1 MQNKYRILPS
11 FDLHRCALAVHVSLI
26 FVERHQRVELLGRV
40 RCLASH
46 ERGRLW
52 VTCIAA
58 VMFAIVIGASFPW
71 GYVILAIVAAVVAFQ
86 MGRKVGRD
94 SVWTL
99 FINKR
104 SEKPRRSS
112 SRSLIASD
120 RTRARSASR

>member
-1 MQNKYRILPS
+1 MSKRATS
-11 FDLHRCALAVHVSLI
+11 EVGF
-26 FVERHQRVELLGRV
+26 
-40 RCLASH
+40 
-46 ERGRLW
+46 W

-58 VMFAIVIGASFPW
+58 VLFAIVMGASFPW
-71 GYVILAIVAAVVAFQ
+71 GYVIVAVVAAVVAFQ

-120 RTRARSASR
+120 RTRARSARDSLGSELGRL

>member
-1 MQNKYRILPS
+1 MSKRATS
-11 FDLHRCALAVHVSLI
+11 EVGF
-26 FVERHQRVELLGRV
+26 
-40 RCLASH
+40 
-46 ERGRLW
+46 W

-58 VMFAIVIGASFPW
+58 VLFAIVMGASFPW
-71 GYVILAIVAAVVAFQ
+71 DYVIVAVVAAVVAFQ

-112 SRSLIASD
+112 FQKLDRFGQNEGAL
-120 RTRARSASR
+120 RTR

>member
-1 MQNKYRILPS
+1 MSKRATS
-11 FDLHRCALAVHVSLI
+11 EVGF
-26 FVERHQRVELLGRV
+26 
-40 RCLASH
+40 
-46 ERGRLW
+46 W

-58 VMFAIVIGASFPW
+58 VLFAIVMGASFPW
-71 GYVILAIVAAVVAFQ
+71 GYVIVAVVAAVVAFQ